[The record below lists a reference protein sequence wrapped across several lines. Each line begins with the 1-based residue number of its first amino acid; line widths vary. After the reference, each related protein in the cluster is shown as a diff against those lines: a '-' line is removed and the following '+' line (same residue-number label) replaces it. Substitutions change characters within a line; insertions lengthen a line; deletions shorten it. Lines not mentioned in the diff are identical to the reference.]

1 MNKKSYR
8 SLLNLL
14 CSRSVLIDSIRTLIK
29 NEGIS
34 YEEIMLI
41 IEDRDISGKC
51 RSNLIKYFTADQPL
65 FDNEIVDRM
74 FFIINKN
81 KDEKDMKEAFSVF
94 IEKVRRQ
101 IKFSENYPDHSMSSL
116 LDIERVRPIVDIMVD
131 LLK

>member
-1 MNKKSYR
+1 MNRKAYR
-8 SLLNLL
+8 SLLNFL
-14 CSRSVLIDSIRTLIK
+14 CSRSVLIDNIRTLIK
-29 NEGIS
+29 NEKIS

-41 IEDRDISGKC
+41 IEDRDVSGKC

-74 FFIINKN
+74 FVIINKY
-81 KDEKDMKEAFSVF
+81 KDEKDMKESFVVF

-116 LDIERVRPIVDIMVD
+116 LDIERVRPIIDIMVD